1 MPRPTEHSAT
11 TSEAVKPDLVQIPPN
26 AIVDV
31 FPMVRDWLNGLAD
44 RSGGRWSVSG
54 LLQKFVNG
62 EWQLWIVWD
71 GKPRAIVGTEL
82 YLEMTGMKCCMIR
95 FCTGS
100 GAPEWQHLLSKIED
114 WARSEGCS
122 YVDMLARKGWAKHLP
137 DYKLTHVELEKD
149 LR

>member
-1 MPRPTEHSAT
+1 M
-11 TSEAVKPDLVQIPPN
+11 TSGAANADKVDLVQIPTR
-26 AIVDV
+26 AIVEV
-31 FPMVRDWLNGLAD
+31 FPTIKGWLEGLAE

-54 LLQKFVNG
+54 LLQKFVAG
-62 EWQLWIVWD
+62 DWQLWMVWD

-100 GAPEWQHLLSKIED
+100 GAPEWQHLLGNIED
-114 WARSEGCS
+114 WARLEGCS
-122 YVDMLARKGWAKHLP
+122 YLDMLARKGWAKHLP
-137 DYKLTHVELEKD
+137 EYKLTHVELERD